1 VGTETR
7 IVGRVRKRGRL
18 LEISQDGTRL
28 LDLRLG
34 KDAKPARAII
44 DAPGAAWRL
53 ERVDKALTNVTDK
66 SGAQVASIDYSE
78 RPQQIVIGSERIPFT
93 SDGAFA
99 LRRYRLGDDLFVAR
113 ATRWAPFQ
121 EFVADVSPAL
131 QARPDGILLLG
142 LACAFTHWRVQ
153 DTGPTAADRT
163 YYQ

>member
-7 IVGRVRKRGRL
+7 IVGRARKRGRL
-18 LEISQDGTRL
+18 LEVSQGGTRL
-28 LDLRLG
+28 LELRLG

-44 DAPGAAWRL
+44 EAPIGTWRL
-53 ERVDKALTNVTDK
+53 DRVDKTQTNVVDGN
-66 SGAQVASIDYSE
+66 GAQVASIDYSE
-78 RPQQIVIGSERIPFT
+78 RPQQVVIASERIPFT

-113 ATRWAPFQ
+113 ATRWAPFR

-131 QARPDGILLLG
+131 QARPDGVLLLG

>member
-7 IVGRVRKRGRL
+7 IAARARKRGRL
-18 LEISQDGTRL
+18 VEITQDGTRL
-28 LDLRLG
+28 LELRLG
-34 KDAKPARAII
+34 KDVKPARAII
-44 DAPGAAWRL
+44 EAPHGTWRL
-53 ERVDKALTNVTDK
+53 DRVDKTQTTVVDAT
-66 SGAQVASIDYSE
+66 GATVASIDYST
-78 RPQQIVIGSERIPFT
+78 RPQQIVIGAERIPFT

-113 ATRWAPFQ
+113 ATRWAPGR

-131 QARPDGILLLG
+131 QARPDGLLLLG

-153 DTGPTAADRT
+153 ETGPTAADRT